1 MDECPVYVQQKN
13 GIAVKNEPEVF
24 VHKDGHYCG
33 QRPTLIWLLVTDCL
47 TDIEYSISPI
57 GNYSSGGAVIE
68 FRDVTEQKRIERERM
83 SAILMTEQQSSA

>member
-1 MDECPVYVQQKN
+1 M
-13 GIAVKNEPEVF
+13 
-24 VHKDGHYCG
+24 
-33 QRPTLIWLLVTDCL
+33 LVTDCF

-83 SAILMTEQQSSA
+83 SAVLTTEEQSSV

>member
-1 MDECPVYVQQKN
+1 M
-13 GIAVKNEPEVF
+13 
-24 VHKDGHYCG
+24 
-33 QRPTLIWLLVTDCL
+33 LVTDCL

-83 SAILMTEQQSSA
+83 SAILTTEEQSSV